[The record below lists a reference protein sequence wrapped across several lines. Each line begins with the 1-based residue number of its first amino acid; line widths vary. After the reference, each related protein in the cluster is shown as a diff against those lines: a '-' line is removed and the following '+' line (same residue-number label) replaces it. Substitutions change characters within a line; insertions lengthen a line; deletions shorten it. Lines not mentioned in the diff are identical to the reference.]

1 MCIEGEMLVSSP
13 SMSKGYLNQEEE
25 TKRSYITEHE
35 GSDGRMGSPR
45 IWYRTGD
52 IVRVERDIDR
62 YKVRN
67 GDSYW
72 FPVISVMGR
81 LSSVITLRNG
91 VIVSPDVLE
100 GIYAIS
106 PLLSQCYLYG
116 NESMEGLLAIVS
128 STDNFDE
135 KWREIDVDM
144 NAKKRCLLNE
154 FSSIAR
160 RNGLREE
167 VCIACSYLL

>member
-1 MCIEGEMLVSSP
+1 
-13 SMSKGYLNQEEE
+13 
-25 TKRSYITEHE
+25 
-35 GSDGRMGSPR
+35 
-45 IWYRTGD
+45 
-52 IVRVERDIDR
+52 
-62 YKVRN
+62 
-67 GDSYW
+67 
-72 FPVISVMGR
+72 MGR

-144 NAKKRCLLNE
+144 NAIKRCLLNE